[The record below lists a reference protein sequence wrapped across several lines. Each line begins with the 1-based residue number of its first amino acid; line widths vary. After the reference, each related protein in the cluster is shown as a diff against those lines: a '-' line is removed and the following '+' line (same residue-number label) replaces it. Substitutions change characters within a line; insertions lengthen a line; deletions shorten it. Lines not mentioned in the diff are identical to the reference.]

1 MAKNQTLIGRF
12 EYNIAEVADEYRT
25 IAEEDEQAAL
35 LLISKGKYRNSVYF
49 LVQAME
55 KFVRATILGLVN
67 PHTGYFQDRTR
78 THNLDDLL
86 DFLVEIISSNSTVQ
100 EQVRYQLHSFV
111 LGGIRFGKM
120 HNDLRYPQYS
130 VRYKSYSMLRITAED
145 ADFALQRL
153 QTLKQFLRD
162 IQKLAQ

>member
-1 MAKNQTLIGRF
+1 MKKNATIGHL
-12 EYNIAEVADEYRT
+12 EHGIVEVADEYRA

-35 LLISKGKYRNSVYF
+35 LLIHARKYRNAVYF

-55 KFVRATILGLVN
+55 KHVRATIFGLVN
-67 PHTGYFQDRTR
+67 PNTGYFQDRTR

-86 DFLVEIISSNSTVQ
+86 DFLVEITSSDPTVQ
-100 EQVRYQLHSFV
+100 GQVRSQLHGFI

-130 VRYKSYSMLRITAED
+130 VRHKTYSVLRVTARD
-145 ADFALQRL
+145 AEVTFQRL
-153 QTLKQFLRD
+153 QTLKQFLKD
-162 IQKLAQ
+162 MQKLTR